1 MPAGNY
7 YAFDDNNCKFET
19 MTKEQ
24 IIATIRGAMQTGLI
38 IDEGGIYSSVDEIN
52 KNTNIKFWLG
62 TKAEYNAVTEY
73 ADNVL
78 YLISDEETQEE
89 IQTQIQQLAEKNSSI
104 YEALRLLQ
112 YKINLI
118 ENDILH
124 YYDRYD
130 ENYTEMQNIA
140 NDYNSLTNQTIGAE
154 NEIEQIN
161 QIINERAVVL
171 FDGNKAILPS
181 VIIPL
186 SESPWNFKTID
197 IVSTARNRYS
207 HCRIYPYV
215 NTNLLIC
222 FTFDNDMWNRQTF
235 EIELD
240 NETDGEQNCIK
251 IINKICEEGNT
262 SGGYIY
268 AVTKVTGFTYQN

>member
-215 NTNLLIC
+215 HTNLLIC